1 MKNSLISLLFSLAL
15 LAANPAQAQKEWYF
29 GMELGPK
36 YDHFKTTRSG
46 TSTSGAKLEVV
57 RDIAATAG
65 AKIGVNV
72 DDRFNFELGLYRNNY
87 NVAMAITSSAGNLL
101 FEKELVNTLNT
112 YMVPLSFNLH
122 FPLANQKQ
130 VFWFGGGLS
139 LLLSPKTDFLGAYS
153 SPTKTLEANG
163 SIVDQMQYNRY
174 QHLLEGSIYTFNLTT
189 GLDVAIYENIFLSL
203 NITGRIGI
211 AGTDSYLVELNDNSG
226 KSLYKVS
233 NNGTSIQSCFGFK
246 YFFKTTD

>member
-1 MKNSLISLLFSLAL
+1 MKNSIITFLFSLAIL
-15 LAANPAQAQKEWYF
+15 VSNPAQAQKEWYF
-29 GMELGPK
+29 GLEIGPK
-36 YDHFKTTRSG
+36 YDHYSTSRSG
-46 TSTSGAKLEVV
+46 SSSSSAKLEVV

-65 AKIGVNV
+65 AKLGVNV
-72 DDRFNFELGLYRNNY
+72 DSRFNFELGLYRNNY
-87 NVAMAITSSAGNLL
+87 TVAMALTSSAGNLL

-122 FPLANQKQ
+122 FPMADQKK

-139 LLLSPKTDFLGAYS
+139 LLLSPKTDFLGGYS
-153 SPTKTLEANG
+153 SPTKTIEANG
-163 SIVDQMQYNRY
+163 STVDQMQYNRY
-174 QHLLEGSIYTFNLTT
+174 QHQLEGSIYTFNLTT

-211 AGTDSYLVELNDNSG
+211 AGTDSYLVELNDNAG

-233 NNGTSIQSCFGFK
+233 SNGTALQSCFGFK
-246 YFFKTTD
+246 YFFKTTE